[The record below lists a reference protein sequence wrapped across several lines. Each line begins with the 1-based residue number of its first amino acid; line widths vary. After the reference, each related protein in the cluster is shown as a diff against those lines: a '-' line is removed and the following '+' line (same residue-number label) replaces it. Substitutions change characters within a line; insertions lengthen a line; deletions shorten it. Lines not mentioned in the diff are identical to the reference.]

1 MSKPPL
7 KRRILLFKS
16 LISENGQKWVYY
28 LFYAYHFPS
37 KTCAFEVLTPSGFEW
52 TKSTLI
58 VHSAMGH
65 LRKLYA
71 LISQSKKTH
80 IIFLDFLVIWSF
92 GEKGRCH
99 RAARRATKGRSSSC
113 TMSPSLFMVHSER
126 RRRRCEPVEIHKF
139 PKMTK

>member
-58 VHSAMGH
+58 VHSAIQSYQCFLLVTGRIAPAFS
-65 LRKLYA
+65 LTKQYDPIKSESANADTKSPPKFKLYKFFFWRDSHVIHT
-71 LISQSKKTH
+71 LVLKKNA
-80 IIFLDFLVIWSF
+80 I
-92 GEKGRCH
+92 GNY
-99 RAARRATKGRSSSC
+99 
-113 TMSPSLFMVHSER
+113 
-126 RRRRCEPVEIHKF
+126 
-139 PKMTK
+139 